1 MKDKIAVITGGAG
14 GIGKCIADEFKKAG
28 AKVCIIDTIENEYF
42 TVGISGKV
50 WVRVVDNANIK
61 PGDLITSSYEKGK
74 GKKLFVVYTDLG
86 CYACGCDGVEK
97 TNSSTSKKY
106 YELVCGDKSFK
117 VYADE
122 VLFGDSDAIAEIK
135 ASIPESN

>member
-1 MKDKIAVITGGAG
+1 MSKINGGLAL
-14 GIGKCIADEFKKAG
+14 IDLSGKWVSASSKF
-28 AKVCIIDTIENEYF
+28 VDTIAHE
-42 TVGISGKV
+42 KV
-50 WVRVVDNANIK
+50 
-61 PGDLITSSYEKGK
+61 LKGK

-97 TNSSTSKKY
+97 TNAVSSKKY

-122 VLFGDSDAIAEIK
+122 ILFGDSDAIAEIK
-135 ASIPESN
+135 ASIPSGE

>member
-1 MKDKIAVITGGAG
+1 MSKINGGLAL
-14 GIGKCIADEFKKAG
+14 
-28 AKVCIIDTIENEYF
+28 IDL
-42 TVGISGKV
+42 SGKYNTTSEKY
-50 WVRVVDNANIK
+50 VDAVAHEK
-61 PGDLITSSYEKGK
+61 VLKGK

-86 CYACGCDGVEK
+86 VYACGCDGVEK
-97 TNSSTSKKY
+97 TDSNSKKY

-122 VLFGDSDAIAEIK
+122 ILFGDSDAIAEIK